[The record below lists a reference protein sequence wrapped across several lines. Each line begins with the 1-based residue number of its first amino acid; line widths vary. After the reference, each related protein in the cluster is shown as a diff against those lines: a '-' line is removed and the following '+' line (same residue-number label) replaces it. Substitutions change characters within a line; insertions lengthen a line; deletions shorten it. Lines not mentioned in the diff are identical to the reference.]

1 MTRLA
6 SYLNIPFHVLGLL
19 QWMVSLDV
27 LAFDRHTTV
36 IVIFVRQSIT
46 AVIEN
51 DPKRNIY
58 QWLQTQLTYQPYKK
72 KWGLCILDQQKGSQL
87 FSWGPINDQSDLSRA
102 VNAIKLTIV
111 LWIIKSPAHQ
121 YECFDRFINV
131 LPIWWYIVSDG
142 GNAIRLIVSL
152 ERCVAQT

>member
-1 MTRLA
+1 
-6 SYLNIPFHVLGLL
+6 
-19 QWMVSLDV
+19 MVSLDV

-72 KWGLCILDQQKGSQL
+72 K
-87 FSWGPINDQSDLSRA
+87 
-102 VNAIKLTIV
+102 
-111 LWIIKSPAHQ
+111 
-121 YECFDRFINV
+121 
-131 LPIWWYIVSDG
+131 
-142 GNAIRLIVSL
+142 
-152 ERCVAQT
+152 